1 MVLVHRLPEHVEAR
15 GRQLLDADVQ
25 RMPRELLDL
34 HGRDA
39 MRTVEVSLLE
49 QFEERAIVRRVVLGQ
64 LLVEEHRQL
73 LDIVLCWIGRVFHAV
88 SHVQADESTRFN
100 LDCQRRLAVGLNLD
114 RQGCLTLRPRE
125 LALGVFSCSFFFHNG
140 RGARTGGSEGMV
152 DLRFDEGGSKA
163 GSDSFSSGA
172 SSSAAKLISL
182 EPST

>member
-34 HGRDA
+34 HVRDA

-49 QFEERAIVRRVVLGQ
+49 QLEERAIVRRVVLGQ

-88 SHVQADESTRFN
+88 SHVQSDESTRFN

-114 RQGCLTLRPRE
+114 RQGCLAMRPRE
-125 LALGVFSCSFFFHNG
+125 LALGLHFHAFEHQACLRLAILRLLHEG
-140 RGARTGGSEGMV
+140 RSSVRLFMQ
-152 DLRFDEGGSKA
+152 LFLPQWQGSKN
-163 GSDSFSSGA
+163 
-172 SSSAAKLISL
+172 
-182 EPST
+182 